1 MWALKP
7 SKNINSLEGKKRRR
21 RNAWCPG
28 DGEVVV
34 EGWDGTLEKEKT
46 GRSKGEVMGA
56 LGWDSSQ

>member
-7 SKNINSLEGKKRRR
+7 SKNIKSLEGKKETSK
-21 RNAWCPG
+21 CLVPG